1 MSENKKTYCSLY
13 TFVKRTNDA
22 LFNILDDT
30 CTVGLFRSRNDITF
44 LNPNKKLTK
53 KIVEMVENDYN
64 EKAAEKVKS
73 LFIYGKHTSLTNN
86 VVNYNNKKYKDDL
99 SGLKQLSE
107 FKQFKDNQNV
117 SVFNYIS
124 DDFPKEGEEVS
135 RPSMNKSRGK
145 GKKGRED
152 NNKKMLYTHELMNT
166 KNYSKVIYA
175 LNSLLG
181 YVKKNDEKND
191 EKTFNTVKNLID
203 PNMILSWYILV
214 QPGKENTPYISN
226 DMFNDWV
233 ENNALDELPKDKDVL
248 EELLEEIT
256 PSKEVLKA
264 IKNNRNTAKDNED
277 SLDECK
283 KTILEIYNNNMTKL
297 LEDELRFRY
306 SDEECDEMFD
316 NYVCTLTMIDWN
328 NPADSLVLL
337 KHINNM
343 HNSAVLVCLQKFIN
357 SSAFNYTLINN
368 EMYTR
373 VTESISGAGSG
384 KGKKMIKFLGHNH
397 RNTLKNTKSVK
408 TIERIESMLNHLTPK
423 ERSHLKSIL

>member
-13 TFVKRTNDA
+13 TFVKRTNDE

-44 LNPNKKLTK
+44 LNPNEKLTK
-53 KIVEMVENDYN
+53 EIVKMVDKGHN
-64 EKAAEKVKS
+64 EEAAEKVKS
-73 LFIYGKHTSLTNN
+73 LFIYGKHTSLNN
-86 VVNYNNKKYKDDL
+86 DVVNYNNKKYKNDL

-107 FKQFKDNQNV
+107 FKQFKDNQNA
-117 SVFNYIS
+117 SVFNYTS
-124 DDFPKEGEEVS
+124 NEFPIESEEVP
-135 RPSMNKSRGK
+135 RPAMNKSRGK

-152 NNKKMLYTHELMNT
+152 NNNKMLYTHELMNT

-181 YVKKNDEKND
+181 YVKDNDD
-191 EKTFNTVKNLID
+191 DAFNTVKTLID

-214 QPGKENTPYISN
+214 QPGKDDEPYISN
-226 DMFNDWV
+226 EIFNDWAK
-233 ENNALDELPKDKDVL
+233 NNSGELQKNKDVL
-248 EELLEEIT
+248 QKLLEEIT
-256 PSKEVLKA
+256 PSTEELRKTKS
-264 IKNNRNTAKDNED
+264 NRNLAKENED
-277 SLDECK
+277 SLDVCK
-283 KTILEIYNNNMTKL
+283 KTILKIYNNNMTKL

-306 SDEECDEMFD
+306 SDEECDEMFE

-337 KHINNM
+337 KNINNM

-368 EMYTR
+368 SMCER
-373 VTESISGAGSG
+373 VTSSILGAGSG

>member
-13 TFVKRTNDA
+13 TFVKRTNDD

-44 LNPNKKLTK
+44 LNPNKTLTK
-53 KIVEMVENDYN
+53 EIVKMVDKGHN
-64 EKAAEKVKS
+64 EEAAEKVKS
-73 LFIYGKHTSLTNN
+73 LFIYGKHTSLNKD
-86 VVNYNNKKYKDDL
+86 VISYNNKKYKNDL
-99 SGLKQLSE
+99 SGLKQLYE
-107 FKQFKDNQNV
+107 FKQFKDNQNA
-117 SVFNYIS
+117 SVFNYTF
-124 DDFPKEGEEVS
+124 DEFPKEGEEVS

-152 NNKKMLYTHELMNT
+152 NNNKMLYTHELMNT

-181 YVKKNDEKND
+181 YVKNNDD
-191 EKTFNTVKNLID
+191 DAFNTVKTLID

-233 ENNALDELPKDKDVL
+233 KNNVLDELPKDKDVL

-256 PSKEVLKA
+256 PSNEVLRET
-264 IKNNRNTAKDNED
+264 KNNRNMAKENED

-283 KTILEIYNNNMTKL
+283 KIILKIYKNNMTKL

-306 SDEECDEMFD
+306 SDEECDEMFE

-337 KHINNM
+337 KNINNM

-368 EMYTR
+368 SMCER
-373 VTESISGAGSG
+373 VTSSISGAGSG